1 MAAICL
7 SPFVQA
13 QQVERDTAMEEVSLN
28 ETVVAASRGSQARTA
43 VAQQVR
49 VIRRT
54 EIERMN
60 APSTADLLSNTGQ
73 VFVQKS
79 QQGGGSPV
87 IRGFEASRVL
97 LVVDGV
103 RMNNAI
109 YRAGHLQ
116 NVITM
121 DNAALDRAEV
131 LFGPASTVYGTDALG
146 GAVCFFT
153 KSPELAGAGEKIKRS
168 AHTFT
173 RYGTVSQEKTGHLDI
188 GLGWKKFGSF
198 TSFTY
203 SDFGDLRMGKKEGT
217 APFFGLRSHY
227 ADRINGRDTLL
238 ENPDPYMQKF
248 SGYTQYDLLQKFV
261 FHSSDRVRHTL
272 NVQYSNSGNIPRYD
286 RLTDPK
292 GAGLNWAEWY
302 YGPQKRL
309 MAAYNLNIRPA
320 AGFDELNLTAS
331 WQDIGE
337 SRYNRNF
344 GAPLRTERVENVQV
358 YGFLAQGVKYFDNQ
372 TFRVGID
379 GQYNDVQS
387 AARRVNVNTGDI
399 TTQSTRYPDG
409 GSSMYNVAAFATHS
423 WQRREDW
430 TFSEGFRAG
439 FSSLNCS
446 FVSTEFFPF
455 LAGEVSQQSPLIAGN
470 IGAVY
475 SGIRNWRI
483 AASASSGFRVP
494 NVDDMGKV
502 FDSQPGS
509 VVVPNSGLNPEKSY
523 NIDLNVSRD
532 VADKLHWEN
541 VLWTTA
547 LRDAVVA
554 DRFQV
559 NGQDSIYYD
568 GEKSRVLALQNKR
581 SASLWGFS
589 SAIQADLTASWSA
602 YAAVAYTRG
611 RISDGRPL
619 DHIPP
624 VYGKAGARW
633 HTSKAHAEAYILFNG
648 KKKLED
654 YNLEGEDNLQYAPA
668 DGMPAWYTLNIRG
681 GYNIGTHLTLQAGI
695 DNLLDVQY
703 RTFASGINGPGRNLW
718 LTLRVKL

>member
-1 MAAICL
+1 
-7 SPFVQA
+7 
-13 QQVERDTAMEEVSLN
+13 MEEVSLN

-43 VAQQVR
+43 VAQQIR

-153 KSPELAGAGEKIKRS
+153 KNPDLAGPGEKMKSSIH
-168 AHTFT
+168 AFT
-173 RYGTVSQEKTGHLDI
+173 RYGTVNQEKTGHIDVS
-188 GLGWKKFGSF
+188 LGGEKFGSF

-217 APFFGLRSHY
+217 APFFGLRTHY
-227 ADRINGRDTLL
+227 ADRINGRDTLV
-238 ENPDPYMQKF
+238 ENPDPYVQKF

-261 FHSSDRVRHTL
+261 FQSSDRVRHTL

-309 MAAYNLNIRPA
+309 MAAYSLNIRPV
-320 AGFDELNLTAS
+320 AGFDALNVTAS
-331 WQDIGE
+331 WQDIEE
-337 SRYNRNF
+337 SRYSRNF
-344 GAPLRTERVENVQV
+344 GNSRRTERIENVQV
-358 YGFLAQGVKYFDNQ
+358 YGFLAQGVKYLDQQ

-379 GQYNDVQS
+379 GQYNDVES
-387 AARRVNVNTGDI
+387 AARRVDVNTGDI

-409 GSSMYNVAAFATHS
+409 GSSLYNIAAFVTHN
-423 WQRREDW
+423 WQRGKVW
-430 TFSEGFRAG
+430 TFSEGVRAG

-446 FVSTEFFPF
+446 FVSTEYFPF

-475 SGIRNWRI
+475 NGIRNWRI

-589 SAIQADLTASWSA
+589 SSIQADLTASWSA
-602 YAAVAYTRG
+602 YASVAYTRG
-611 RISDGRPL
+611 RISDGSPL

-668 DGMPAWYTLNIRG
+668 DGMPAWHTLNIRG

-718 LTLRVKL
+718 LTLRVKI

>member
-7 SPFVQA
+7 SQFVLA
-13 QQVERDTAMEEVSLN
+13 QQVEKDTTMEEVSLT

-54 EIERMN
+54 EIERIN

-153 KSPELAGAGEKIKRS
+153 KNPELAGADGKIKRS
-168 AHTFT
+168 AHAFT
-173 RYGTVSQEKTGHLDI
+173 RYGSVNREKTGHLDF

-203 SDFGDLRMGKKEGT
+203 SDFGDLRMGKKEGS
-217 APFFGLRSHY
+217 APFFGLRPYY

-238 ENPDPYMQKF
+238 ENPDPYVQKF
-248 SGYTQYDLLQKFV
+248 SGYTQYDLLQKLV
-261 FHSSDRVRHTL
+261 FQSSDRVRHTL
-272 NVQYSNSGNIPRYD
+272 NIQYSNSGNIPRYD

-292 GAGLNWAEWY
+292 GAGLNSAEWY

-309 MAAYNLNIRPA
+309 MAAYTLNIRPV
-320 AGFDELNLTAS
+320 AGFDELNVTAS
-331 WQDIGE
+331 WQDIEE

-344 GAPLRTERVENVQV
+344 GVTRRTERVENVGV
-358 YGFLAQGVKYFDNQ
+358 YGFLAQGVKYYDNQ
-372 TFRVGID
+372 TFRAGID

-387 AARRVNVNTGDI
+387 AARRVDVNTGDI

-409 GSSMYNVAAFATHS
+409 GSSMYNIAAFATHS
-423 WQRREDW
+423 WQQGDSW
-430 TFSEGFRAG
+430 TFSEGLRAG
-439 FSSLNCS
+439 YSNLSCS
-446 FVSTEFFPF
+446 FVSTEYFPF
-455 LAGEVSQQSPLIAGN
+455 LAGEVSQQSPLVAGN

-475 SGIRNWRI
+475 SGIRNWRV

-502 FDSQPGS
+502 FDSQRGS
-509 VVVPNSGLNPEKSY
+509 VVVPNADLNPEKSY
-523 NIDLNVSRD
+523 NIDLNISRD

-541 VLWTTA
+541 VLWATA

-589 SAIQADLTASWSA
+589 SMLQADLTASWSA
-602 YAAVAYTRG
+602 YASVACTRG
-611 RISDGRPL
+611 RISDGGPL

-624 VYGKAGARW
+624 VYGRAGARW
-633 HTSKAHAEAYILFNG
+633 HTTRAHAEGYILFNG

-681 GYNIGTHLTLQAGI
+681 GYNIGTNLTLQAGV
-695 DNLLDVQY
+695 DNILDVQY
-703 RTFASGINGPGRNLW
+703 RTFASGINGPGRNIW
-718 LTLRVKL
+718 LTLRVKI

>member
-1 MAAICL
+1 
-7 SPFVQA
+7 
-13 QQVERDTAMEEVSLN
+13 MEEVSLN

-43 VAQQVR
+43 VAQQIR

-153 KSPELAGAGEKIKRS
+153 KNPDLAGPGEKMKSSIH
-168 AHTFT
+168 AFT
-173 RYGTVSQEKTGHLDI
+173 RYGTVNQEKTGHIDVS
-188 GLGWKKFGSF
+188 LGGEKFGSF

-217 APFFGLRSHY
+217 APFFGLRTHY
-227 ADRINGRDTLL
+227 ADRINGRDTLV
-238 ENPDPYMQKF
+238 ENPDPYVQKF

-261 FHSSDRVRHTL
+261 FQSSDRVRHTL

-309 MAAYNLNIRPA
+309 MAAYSLNIRPV
-320 AGFDELNLTAS
+320 AGFDALNVTAS
-331 WQDIGE
+331 WQDIEE
-337 SRYNRNF
+337 SRYSRNF
-344 GAPLRTERVENVQV
+344 GNSRRTERIENVQV
-358 YGFLAQGVKYFDNQ
+358 YGFLAQGVKYLDQQ

-379 GQYNDVQS
+379 GQYNDVES
-387 AARRVNVNTGDI
+387 AARRVDVNTGDI

-409 GSSMYNVAAFATHS
+409 GSSLYNIAAFVTHN
-423 WQRREDW
+423 WQRGKVW
-430 TFSEGFRAG
+430 TFSEGVRAG
-439 FSSLNCS
+439 FSNLNCS
-446 FVSTEFFPF
+446 FVSTEYFPF

-475 SGIRNWRI
+475 NGIRNWRI

-589 SAIQADLTASWSA
+589 SSIQADLTASWSA
-602 YAAVAYTRG
+602 YASVAYTRG
-611 RISDGRPL
+611 RISDGSPL

-668 DGMPAWYTLNIRG
+668 DGMPAWHTLNIRG

-718 LTLRVKL
+718 LTLRVKI

>member
-1 MAAICL
+1 MAAIFL
-7 SPFVQA
+7 PLLVQA

-54 EIERMN
+54 EIERAN
-60 APSTADLLSNTGQ
+60 ASSTADLLSNTGQ

-97 LVVDGV
+97 LVIDGV

-153 KSPELAGAGEKIKRS
+153 KNPELAGSGEKMKSSIH
-168 AHTFT
+168 AFT
-173 RYGTVSQEKTGHLDI
+173 RYGTVNQEKTGHIDVS
-188 GLGWKKFGSF
+188 LGGEKFGSF

-217 APFFGLRSHY
+217 APFFGLRTYY
-227 ADRINGRDTLL
+227 ADRINGRDTLV
-238 ENPDPYMQKF
+238 ENPDPYVQKF
-248 SGYTQYDLLQKFV
+248 SGYTQHDLLQKFV
-261 FHSSDRVRHTL
+261 FQSSDRVRHTL

-292 GAGLNWAEWY
+292 GTGLNFAEWY

-309 MAAYNLNIRPA
+309 MAAYNLNIRPVT
-320 AGFDELNLTAS
+320 GFDELNVTAS
-331 WQDIGE
+331 WQDIEE

-344 GAPLRTERVENVQV
+344 GNSRRTERIENVKV
-358 YGFLAQGVKYFDNQ
+358 YGFLAQGVKYLDQQ

-387 AARRVNVNTGDI
+387 AARRVDLNTGDI

-409 GSSMYNVAAFATHS
+409 GSSLYNVAAFATHS
-423 WQRREDW
+423 WQKGEFW

-439 FSSLNCS
+439 FSNLNCS
-446 FVSTEFFPF
+446 FVSTEYFPF

-475 SGIRNWRI
+475 SGISNWRV

-509 VVVPNSGLNPEKSY
+509 VVVPNPDLNPEKSY
-523 NIDLNVSRD
+523 NIDLNISRD

-541 VLWTTA
+541 VFWATA

-554 DRFQV
+554 DLFQA

-589 SAIQADLTASWSA
+589 STMQADLTASWSA
-602 YAAVAYTRG
+602 YASVAYTRG

-624 VYGKAGARW
+624 VYGRAGARW
-633 HTSKAHAEAYILFNG
+633 HTSKVHAEAYMLFNG
-648 KKKLED
+648 KKRLND

-681 GYNIGTHLTLQAGI
+681 GYNIGTYLTLQAGV
-695 DNLLDVQY
+695 DNIFDVQY
-703 RTFASGINGPGRNLW
+703 RTFASGINGPGRNIW
-718 LTLRVKL
+718 LTLRVKI

>member
-1 MAAICL
+1 MAATFL
-7 SPFVQA
+7 SLFVHA
-13 QQVERDTAMEEVSLN
+13 QQVEKDTTMEEVSLN
-28 ETVVAASRGSQARTA
+28 ETVVAASRGSQARSA

-54 EIERMN
+54 EIERVN

-153 KSPELAGAGEKIKRS
+153 KNPDLAGPGEKMKSSIH
-168 AHTFT
+168 AFT
-173 RYGTVSQEKTGHLDI
+173 RYGTANQEKTGHIDVS
-188 GLGWKKFGSF
+188 LGGEKFGSF

-217 APFFGLRSHY
+217 APFFGLRTYY
-227 ADRINGRDTLL
+227 ADRINGRDTLA
-238 ENPDPYMQKF
+238 ENPDPYVQKF
-248 SGYTQYDLLQKFV
+248 SGYTQHDLLQKFV

-272 NVQYSNSGNIPRYD
+272 NMQYSNSGNIPRYD

-292 GAGLNWAEWY
+292 GTGLNFAEWY

-309 MAAYNLNIRPA
+309 MAAYNLNIRPV
-320 AGFDELNLTAS
+320 AGFDELNVTAS
-331 WQDIGE
+331 WQDIEE
-337 SRYNRNF
+337 SRYSRNF
-344 GAPLRTERVENVQV
+344 GNSRRTERIENVKV
-358 YGFLAQGVKYFDNQ
+358 YGFLAQGVKYLDQQ

-379 GQYNDVQS
+379 GQYNDVES
-387 AARRVNVNTGDI
+387 AARRVDVNTGDI

-409 GSSMYNVAAFATHS
+409 GSSLYNIAAFVTHN
-423 WQRREDW
+423 WQRGKVW
-430 TFSEGFRAG
+430 TFSEGVRAG
-439 FSSLNCS
+439 FSNLNCS

-475 SGIRNWRI
+475 SGISNWRV

-509 VVVPNSGLNPEKSY
+509 VVVPNPDLNPEKSY
-523 NIDLNVSRD
+523 NIDLNISRD

-541 VLWTTA
+541 VFWATA

-554 DRFQV
+554 DLFQV

-589 SAIQADLTASWSA
+589 STMQADLTASWSA
-602 YAAVAYTRG
+602 YASVAYTRG

-624 VYGKAGARW
+624 VYGRAGARW
-633 HTSKAHAEAYILFNG
+633 HTSKVHAEAYMLFNG
-648 KKKLED
+648 KKKLVD

-718 LTLRVKL
+718 LTLRVKI